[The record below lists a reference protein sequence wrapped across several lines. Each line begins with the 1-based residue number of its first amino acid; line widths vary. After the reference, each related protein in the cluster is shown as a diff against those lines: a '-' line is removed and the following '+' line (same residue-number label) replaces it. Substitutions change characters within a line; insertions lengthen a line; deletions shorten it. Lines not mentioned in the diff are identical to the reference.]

1 MRNKLSKI
9 IGSGATFLALSSP
22 IFAQTCKDSD
32 PFCWFTSGLTGLTNT
47 TVQTLIMNVINFI
60 IGAAALVSVV
70 MIVWS
75 GYQYMTAGGDE
86 GKVSKATK
94 SLTNAIIGLVI
105 AIVAKVLVEFVKKL
119 IAPAA

>member
-1 MRNKLSKI
+1 MRNKISKI
-9 IGSGATFLALSSP
+9 IGSGATFLGLTSSA
-22 IFAQTCKDSD
+22 FAQETNPRD
-32 PFCWFTSGLTGLTNT
+32 WLTGQVDLVKDLTLQQLF
-47 TVQTLIMNVINFI
+47 VGLINWF

-105 AIVAKVLVEFVKKL
+105 AL
-119 IAPAA
+119 IALVIVNFIKTTILKVA